1 MHVRDLLLL
10 TFGDFVSPLLS
21 GRFSRLSPSRGLQLG
36 LQKNVPVAVAVAM
49 RCEVPWLLPVLA
61 LNFSAPATFSA
72 KCRLTT
78 ERFCRARERQVL
90 PETWQGEE
98 AEMHA

>member
-1 MHVRDLLLL
+1 M
-10 TFGDFVSPLLS
+10 
-21 GRFSRLSPSRGLQLG
+21 
-36 LQKNVPVAVAVAM
+36 AVAV

-72 KCRLTT
+72 KCRLTA
-78 ERFCRARERQVL
+78 ERFCRAREHHVL
-90 PETWQGEE
+90 AETWQGEE